1 MAKKLLLAD
10 DSVTIQKVVGIS
22 FANEDVEIL
31 TVDNGDDALSRA
43 RETLPDIVLADV
55 VMPGK
60 NGYEVCE
67 ALKADPRLSHVP
79 VMLLTGTFEAFDED
93 RASRV
98 GADGHITKPFE
109 AQSLVDQ
116 VNQLLARAPRT
127 PAAAASEAH
136 AEVEPSAPAEASVD
150 PAPAEGAPSE
160 PEGAFDF
167 FDEAPSPA
175 APTGPALREA
185 TDTSGVSASSAPSFP
200 EPAAAAS
207 SEDEIA
213 EVAAPDT
220 TAFELD
226 AGESAF
232 DFAPM
237 VDEPAR
243 AHPGEDPTVVT
254 PEVPTRSAEE
264 TGERTVAIGVELPG
278 AEEDEETW
286 PEDDD
291 LDAAFGEDELGSL
304 DVDDPDGDDPGE
316 LAALDL
322 DGGTSPPPT
331 DPASAPDATE
341 APESTEP
348 PEGRELLEEM
358 EPSQDARQTLLDPD
372 AEDAFAVSSSDLG
385 DPLAASGGAE
395 PAPGSP
401 PPTAA
406 AAGPGEPAEEPRQPQ
421 ELPREA
427 FDEPWD
433 ARPAS
438 QPGLAPA
445 AEEPQE
451 LVTPAR
457 DARPDLSPEMRE
469 RVHDSLE
476 KIAWEAFADLPDTV
490 VRHAVAKVEEIAWEV
505 IPQMAE
511 ALIREEIRRLKGEE
525 E

>member
-31 TVDNGDDALSRA
+31 TVDNGDDALTRA

-67 ALKADPRLSHVP
+67 VLKADSQLSHVP
-79 VMLLTGTFEAFDED
+79 VLLLTGTFEAFDEE

-127 PAAAASEAH
+127 PAAGAPAAN
-136 AEVEPSAPAEASVD
+136 AEPEPSVSEQQAVD
-150 PAPAEGAPSE
+150 LGAAEGAP
-160 PEGAFDF
+160 PDGDGAFDF
-167 FDEAPSPA
+167 FEEDLPVAAPSQPA
-175 APTGPALREA
+175 ARDAGDVLEMPSSPETSFAEPGAETALETG
-185 TDTSGVSASSAPSFP
+185 V
-200 EPAAAAS
+200 
-207 SEDEIA
+207 DEG
-213 EVAAPDT
+213 AAPDT
-220 TAFELD
+220 TAFDLD
-226 AGESAF
+226 GGESAF
-232 DFAPM
+232 DLAPM
-237 VDEPAR
+237 VDEPAPGR
-243 AHPGEDPTVVT
+243 AGEDATVVT
-254 PEVPTRSAEE
+254 PEVPSREAEE
-264 TGERTVAIGVELPG
+264 AGDRTVAIGVEMPD
-278 AEEDEETW
+278 AEADEETW

-291 LDAAFGEDELGSL
+291 LDAAFGEEELGSL
-304 DVDDPDGDDPGE
+304 DMDAPEGEQAGE
-316 LAALDL
+316 LEGLDL
-322 DGGTSPPPT
+322 DVGMPQSLDATG
-331 DPASAPDATE
+331 SAPG
-341 APESTEP
+341 ESEGSETTEP
-348 PEGRELLEEM
+348 GEGRELLEQM

-385 DPLAASGGAE
+385 DPLAASGRGE
-395 PAPGSP
+395 PATGSP
-401 PPTAA
+401 PP
-406 AAGPGEPAEEPRQPQ
+406 AGAPGWPQ
-421 ELPREA
+421 E
-427 FDEPWD
+427 
-433 ARPAS
+433 
-438 QPGLAPA
+438 A
-445 AEEPQE
+445 AEEPPEPRMEAVGGPEAAGAALEAAPGRPAEAPQD
-451 LVTPAR
+451 LVTPVR

-490 VRHAVAKVEEIAWEV
+490 VRHAVAKIEEIAWEV

-511 ALIREEIRRLKGEE
+511 ALIREEIRRLKAEE

>member
-31 TVDNGDDALSRA
+31 SVDNGDDALSRA

-67 ALKADPRLSHVP
+67 ALKADSRLAHVP

-93 RASRV
+93 RAARV

-116 VNQLLARAPRT
+116 VNQLLARASRT
-127 PAAAASEAH
+127 PAAGAPPAH
-136 AEVEPSAPAEASVD
+136 AEVEPAVSAEPSPDLDAAESAPSAGD
-150 PAPAEGAPSE
+150 
-160 PEGAFDF
+160 GAFDF
-167 FDEAPSPA
+167 FDEDLPAAAPARPA
-175 APTGPALREA
+175 APGAGDVSGPRPSPESSFRGPAGA
-185 TDTSGVSASSAPSFP
+185 TTP
-200 EPAAAAS
+200 E
-207 SEDEIA
+207 ENEIA

-237 VDEPAR
+237 VDEPAPAR
-243 AHPGEDPTVVT
+243 PGEDPTVVT
-254 PEVPTRSAEE
+254 PEVPAREAEE
-264 TGERTVAIGVELPG
+264 TGDRTVAIGVEMSG
-278 AEEDEETW
+278 AEDDEETW

-291 LDAAFGEDELGSL
+291 LDAAFGEEELGSL
-304 DVDDPDGDDPGE
+304 DVDAPDGDEAGDLE
-316 LAALDL
+316 ALDL
-322 DGGTSPPPT
+322 DAGTSRSLA
-331 DPASAPDATE
+331 ASGPAPDASDG
-341 APESTEP
+341 PEITEP
-348 PEGRELLEEM
+348 AEGRELLEEM

-385 DPLAASGGAE
+385 DPLAASGG
-395 PAPGSP
+395 
-401 PPTAA
+401 
-406 AAGPGEPAEEPRQPQ
+406 GEPTTDSSPASAPPWAGEAAEEPRQPRVETLGESGAAGAISQ
-421 ELPREA
+421 PG
-427 FDEPWD
+427 P
-433 ARPAS
+433 ARPA
-438 QPGLAPA
+438 QD
-445 AEEPQE
+445 PQD